1 MPSGLVSYKHHALQQ
16 RLFVFPDGRL
26 GTCTKNL
33 NFAPEKYILECRW
46 LAFSTERSLHPAQY
60 LPTTQRLG
68 KIKNLPEQ
76 FVCQWQYSFDE
87 IITF

>member
-1 MPSGLVSYKHHALQQ
+1 LLQKNTFWSAGGSLVPQSDH
-16 RLFVFPDGRL
+16 
-26 GTCTKNL
+26 
-33 NFAPEKYILECRW
+33 YILPNIFR
-46 LAFSTERSLHPAQY
+46 LL
-60 LPTTQRLG
+60 QRLG